1 VTFHAR
7 KQDVT
12 FEVRAIVLDYTTAN
26 SSGYIDRR
34 FLLEYWGDDS
44 ADSMNVFLDD
54 GAQAEVVADRI
65 RSALGAGIFATRN
78 DEVQRGIGDMLTDVF
93 SYARSVEWV
102 TLLVALL
109 GVTGTMIAAV
119 LDRRREIGALRA
131 IGATRRQ
138 VAMAIVLEA
147 GFLGLCAVIAG
158 VGLGILQATLF
169 LNTLLLNDIG
179 WHVTFVFPWFG
190 TIRIALLAVLTS
202 MLSGGIAAFQASR
215 SDVAGSVVYE

>member
-1 VTFHAR
+1 
-7 KQDVT
+7 
-12 FEVRAIVLDYTTAN
+12 
-26 SSGYIDRR
+26 
-34 FLLEYWGDDS
+34 
-44 ADSMNVFLDD
+44 
-54 GAQAEVVADRI
+54 
-65 RSALGAGIFATRN
+65 
-78 DEVQRGIGDMLTDVF
+78 
-93 SYARSVEWV
+93 
-102 TLLVALL
+102 
-109 GVTGTMIAAV
+109 
-119 LDRRREIGALRA
+119 LRA